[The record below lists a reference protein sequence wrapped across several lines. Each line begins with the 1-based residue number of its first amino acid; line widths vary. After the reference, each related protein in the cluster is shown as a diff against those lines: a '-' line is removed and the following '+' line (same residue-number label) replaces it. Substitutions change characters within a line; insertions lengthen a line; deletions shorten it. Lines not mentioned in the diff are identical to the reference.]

1 MKVAEPIY
9 TYQVEKISS
18 PQWVEILVDCVY
30 AEGLYTYKIK
40 PDTIIKAGDIVSIP
54 FGNAIVGGIV
64 IKLLFQPPENVE
76 IEKIKEIDEV
86 ITTGF
91 FPESY
96 WQLLELTAQYYLTDL
111 INVVR
116 VALPPK
122 LLGKSQRRVRLLTQ
136 NIPDDIDNDCTIS
149 QIEVIKLLKQSK
161 TGDYTYSFINQK
173 IKNARNAIKGLVKK
187 QWLEIFL
194 QSPSKATPKL
204 TKIVTF
210 LGENEDS
217 QLTQKQR
224 DVLTIVKNHDGEL
237 PLPQLLKICELN
249 SNSVVNT
256 LAKKGCVVIQER
268 ETLRL
273 LQDSS
278 PQKDL
283 PKTLTKDQARALEI
297 INSLDCYSTVLLQG
311 VTGSGKTE
319 VYLQA
324 IAPLLKIGK
333 SALVLV
339 PEIGLTPQLTDRF
352 RARFGDKVCVYHSAL
367 SDGER
372 YDTWRQMLTGESQVI
387 IGTRSAVF
395 APLPNIAMI
404 ILDEE
409 HDTSF
414 KQHQPIPTYHAVKIA
429 QYRAELVNCP
439 LILGSATPSLESWRL
454 ATENNSLNSQNWKLS
469 SPPELGEGG
478 QNSPLNPQNWKLS
491 SPPELGA
498 RGPNPPL
505 NSQNWKLSSPPE
517 LGAGERNTPELQI
530 KGQNYY
536 LSLPN
541 RIQNRPLPPVEIV
554 DMRQELRKGNRSIFS
569 HSLRDALNNLKPQG
583 KQAILFI
590 SRRGHSTFVSCRSC
604 GYVMECPHCD
614 VSLSYH
620 YTHEGAT
627 ELLRCHYCNHTELHP
642 KKCPQCFSPYL
653 KFFGTGTQKVL
664 LELEKEFPDLK
675 ILRFDSDT
683 TSTKNAHRRILE
695 EFGAGKADVLIGTQM
710 LTKGIDLA
718 QVTLVGVVS
727 ADGLLFHSDYRASE
741 RAFQTLTQVAG
752 RAGRGDD
759 AGKVIIQTYS
769 PEHPV
774 IQAVKN
780 HDYLSFCQRELPER
794 QSLNYPPYGNLI
806 LLRFSGIDGDKVRDS
821 ADTIADICA
830 NLLPDYIEI
839 LGAAPANVMRVARRY
854 RWQILLKSSNIVTEE
869 IKEKLLTLKQYCH
882 GTVSLIIDVD
892 PLRIE

>member
-1 MKVAEPIY
+1 MKLAEPIY
-9 TYQVEKISS
+9 TYNIVNSMPSI
-18 PQWVEILVDCVY
+18 QWVEVLVDCAY
-30 AEGLYTYKIK
+30 SEGLYTYKVK
-40 PDTIIKAGDIVSIP
+40 PDTVVRVGDIVSIP
-54 FGNAIVGGIV
+54 FGSSIVGGIV
-64 IKLLFQPPENVE
+64 LKLLRQPPENLS
-76 IEKIKEIDEV
+76 IEQIKEIDDI

-91 FPESY
+91 FPPHY
-96 WQLLELTAQYYLTDL
+96 WELLQLTAEYYLTDL

-122 LLGKSQRRVRLLTQ
+122 LLGKSQRRVRL
-136 NIPDDIDNDCTIS
+136 IIDNLPETLEDDCSVS
-149 QIEVIKLLKQSK
+149 QWQVIKLLKQSK
-161 TGDYTYSFINQK
+161 TGDYTYNFITQK
-173 IKNARNAIKGLVKK
+173 VKNARQAIKGLVKR
-187 QWLEIFL
+187 QWLEIYL
-194 QSPSKATPKL
+194 QPPSNAKPKL

-210 LGENEDS
+210 LGENEETS
-217 QLTQKQR
+217 LTQKQK
-224 DVLTIVKNHDGEL
+224 DVLTILKNNHGEL
-237 PLPQLLKICELN
+237 SLNELTKLAQLN
-249 SNSVVNT
+249 SNSIVHT
-256 LAKKGCVVIQER
+256 LAKKGCVIIQER

-278 PQKDL
+278 PEKDE
-283 PKTLTKDQARALEI
+283 PKNLTKEQTRALEI
-297 INSLDCYSTVLLQG
+297 ISSLKSYATVLLHG

-319 VYLQA
+319 VYLQS
-324 IAPLLKIGK
+324 IEPILQQKK

-387 IGTRSAVF
+387 IGTRSAIF
-395 APLPNIAMI
+395 APLPNIGMI

-429 QYRAELVNCP
+429 EYRAKLINCP
-439 LILGSATPSLESWRL
+439 LILGSATPSLESWRQ
-454 ATENNSLNSQNWKLS
+454 ATKSISTGEISVLQNLLDDESITGKMPVLQNPLDDES
-469 SPPELGEGG
+469 VTGKMPVLPTTPFQRGG
-478 QNSPLNPQNWKLS
+478 
-491 SPPELGA
+491 G
-498 RGPNPPL
+498 GD
-505 NSQNWKLSSPPE
+505 
-517 LGAGERNTPELQI
+517 
-530 KGQNYY
+530 NYY
-536 LSLPN
+536 ISLPN
-541 RIQNRPLPPVEIV
+541 RIQNRPMPPVEIV

-569 HSLRDALNNLKPQG
+569 YSLRDALNNLKKEG

-664 LELEKEFPDLK
+664 LELEKEFPELK

-683 TSTKNAHRRILE
+683 TSTKNAHRRILAD
-695 EFGAGKADVLIGTQM
+695 FASGKADVLIGTQM

-774 IQAVKN
+774 IQAVRN
-780 HDYLSFCQRELPER
+780 HDYLAFCRQELPER
-794 QSLNYPPYGNLI
+794 ESLDYPPYGNLI
-806 LLRFSGIDGDKVRDS
+806 LLRFSGIDGDRVRES
-821 ADTIADICA
+821 ADTVGDVCA
-830 NLLPDYIEI
+830 NLLPDSIEI
-839 LGAAPANVMRVARRY
+839 LGPAPANIMRVANRY
-854 RWQILLKSSNIVTEE
+854 RWQILLKSADTFTPE
-869 IKEKLLTLKQYCH
+869 IKQHLLTLKQYCH
-882 GTVSLIIDVD
+882 RSVSIVLDAD

>member
-1 MKVAEPIY
+1 MITKVCEPIY
-9 TYQVEKISS
+9 NYPIDNHDIS
-18 PQWVEILVDCVY
+18 PQWVEVLVDCAY
-30 AEGLYTYKIK
+30 SEGLYTYKIGDRQVK
-40 PDTIIKAGDIVSIP
+40 VGDIVSIP

-64 IKLLFQPPENVE
+64 LKLLSQPPHDLS
-76 IEKIKEIDEV
+76 IEQIKEIDDI

-91 FPESY
+91 FPPHY
-96 WQLLELTAQYYLTDL
+96 WELLQLTAEYYLTDL
-111 INVVR
+111 INVVK

-122 LLGKSQRRVRLLTQ
+122 LLGKSQRRVRLLV
-136 NIPDDIDNDCTIS
+136 NKLPENPEDDCSVS
-149 QIEVIKLLKQSK
+149 QWQIIKLLKQSK
-161 TGDYTYSFINQK
+161 TGDYSYNFLTQK
-173 IKNARNAIKGLVKK
+173 VKNARQAIKGLIKK
-187 QWLEIFL
+187 EWVEIFL
-194 QSPSKATPKL
+194 QPPTKATPKY
-204 TKIVTF
+204 TKVVTF
-210 LGENEDS
+210 LGENEDT
-217 QLTQKQR
+217 QLTKKQR
-224 DVLTIVKNHDGEL
+224 DVLTILKNHHGEL
-237 PLPQLLKICELN
+237 TLNELKKLAELN
-249 SNSVVNT
+249 TNSVIDT
-256 LAKKGCVVIQER
+256 LAKKGCLLTQER

-273 LQDSS
+273 LQDFT
-278 PQKDL
+278 PEKDL
-283 PKTLTKDQARALEI
+283 PKALTNEQKYAKELI
-297 INSLDCYSTVLLQG
+297 TSLKNYATVLLHG

-319 VYLQA
+319 VYLQS
-324 IAPLLKIGK
+324 IEPILQQKK

-352 RARFGDKVCVYHSAL
+352 RARFGDKVCVYHSGL

-395 APLPNIAMI
+395 APLPHLGII

-429 QYRAELVNCP
+429 EYRAKLANCP
-439 LILGSATPSLESWRL
+439 LILGSATPSLESWRQ
-454 ATENNSLNSQNWKLS
+454 ATESIPDKIPFLTGKM
-469 SPPELGEGG
+469 PV
-478 QNSPLNPQNWKLS
+478 SPLPMGVRVNH
-491 SPPELGA
+491 
-498 RGPNPPL
+498 
-505 NSQNWKLSSPPE
+505 
-517 LGAGERNTPELQI
+517 
-530 KGQNYY
+530 YV
-536 LSLPN
+536 SLPK
-541 RIQNRPLPPVEIV
+541 RIYDRPLPPVEIV
-554 DMRQELRKGNRSIFS
+554 DMRQELKKGNRSIFS
-569 HSLRDALNNLKPQG
+569 YSLREALNNIKEEG

-653 KFFGTGTQKVL
+653 KFFGTGTQKVF
-664 LELEKEFPDLK
+664 LELEKEFPQLR

-683 TSTKNAHRRILE
+683 TSTKNAHRRILTD
-695 EFGAGKADVLIGTQM
+695 FASGKADVLIGTQM

-752 RAGRGDD
+752 RAGRGDE

-774 IQAVKN
+774 IQAVQN
-780 HDYLSFCQRELPER
+780 HDYLAFCEGELSER
-794 QSLNYPPYGNLI
+794 AILNYPPYGKLI
-806 LLRFSGIDGDKVRDS
+806 LLRFSGFDGDRVRES
-821 ADTIADICA
+821 ADTVADVCGSF
-830 NLLPDYIEI
+830 LPDEVEI
-839 LGAAPANVMRVARRY
+839 LGPAPANIMRVANRY
-854 RWQILLKSSNIVTEE
+854 RWQILLKSPDDFSSQ
-869 IKEKLLTLKQYCH
+869 IKQNLLTLKQYCH
-882 GTVSLIIDVD
+882 RSVSLVIDVD
-892 PLRIE
+892 PLIIE

>member
-9 TYQVEKISS
+9 TYLVEKISS

-30 AEGLYTYKIK
+30 AEGLYTYKTK
-40 PDTIIKAGDIVSIP
+40 PDTVIKAGDIVSIP

-64 IKLLFQPPENVE
+64 IRLLFQPPENLALE
-76 IEKIKEIDEV
+76 TIKEIDDI

-91 FPESY
+91 FPAHY
-96 WQLLELTAQYYLTDL
+96 WELLERSAQYYLTDL

-122 LLGKSQRRVRLLTQ
+122 LLGKSQRRVRLLRQ
-136 NIPDDIDNDCTIS
+136 NIPDDSDNDCTIS
-149 QIEVIKLLKQSK
+149 QMEVIKLLKQSK
-161 TGDYTYSFINQK
+161 TGDYTYNFINQK
-173 IKNARNAIKGLVKK
+173 IKNARNAIRGLVTK
-187 QWLEIFL
+187 QWLEIYL
-194 QSPSKATPKL
+194 QPPSKATPKL
-204 TKIVTF
+204 IKVVTF
-210 LGENEDS
+210 LGENEDT
-217 QLTQKQR
+217 QLSQKQR
-224 DVLTIVKNHDGEL
+224 DVLTVLKNHDGEL
-237 PLPQLLKICELN
+237 PLPELLKICELN

-256 LAKKGCVVIQER
+256 LGNKGCVVIQER

-278 PQKDL
+278 PKKDE

-297 INSLDCYSTVLLQG
+297 INSLDCYSTVLLHG

-324 IAPLLKIGK
+324 IAPILQQKK

-352 RARFGDKVCVYHSAL
+352 KARFGDKVCVYHSAL

-395 APLPNIAMI
+395 APLPRIGMI

-429 QYRAELVNCP
+429 NYRAELVNCP

-454 ATENNSLNSQNWKLS
+454 ATENNSLMPLNPQNGGLS
-469 SPPELGEGG
+469 SPPELGVG
-478 QNSPLNPQNWKLS
+478 
-491 SPPELGA
+491 
-498 RGPNPPL
+498 
-505 NSQNWKLSSPPE
+505 
-517 LGAGERNTPELQI
+517 
-530 KGQNYY
+530 GQNYY

-569 HSLRDALNNLKPQG
+569 YSLRDALNNLKPQG

-675 ILRFDSDT
+675 VLRFDSDT

-695 EFGAGKADVLIGTQM
+695 TFAEGKADVLIGTQM

-774 IQAVKN
+774 IQSVKN
-780 HDYLSFCQRELPER
+780 HDYLSFCQRELSER
-794 QSLNYPPYGNLI
+794 ESLNYPPYGNLI
-806 LLRFSGIDGDKVRDS
+806 LLRFSGIDGDKVRES
-821 ADTIADICA
+821 ADAIADICA
-830 NLLPDYIEI
+830 NLLPDNIAI
-839 LGAAPANVMRVARRY
+839 LGPAPANVMRVARRY
-854 RWQILLKSSNIVTEE
+854 RWQILLKSADIFTVE

-882 GTVSLIIDVD
+882 NSVSLVIDAD

>member
-9 TYQVEKISS
+9 TYQVKKISS
-18 PQWVEILVDCVY
+18 PQWVEILVDCIY
-30 AEGLYTYKIK
+30 AEGLYTYKTK
-40 PDTIIKAGDIVSIP
+40 PNTVIKAGDIVSIP

-64 IKLLFQPPENVE
+64 IQLLFQPPENLALE
-76 IEKIKEIDEV
+76 TIKEIDDI

-91 FPESY
+91 FPPYY
-96 WQLLELTAQYYLTDL
+96 WELLERSAQYYLTDL

-122 LLGKSQRRVRLLTQ
+122 LLGKSQRRVRLLRQ
-136 NIPDDIDNDCTIS
+136 NIPDDSDNDCTIT
-149 QIEVIKLLKQSK
+149 QMEVIKLLKQSK
-161 TGDYTYSFINQK
+161 TGDYTYNFINQK
-173 IKNARNAIKGLVKK
+173 VKNARNAIRGLVTK
-187 QWLEIFL
+187 QWLEIYL
-194 QSPSKATPKL
+194 QPPSKATPKL
-204 TKIVTF
+204 IKVVTF
-210 LGENEDS
+210 LGENEDN
-217 QLTQKQR
+217 QLSQKQR
-224 DVLTIVKNHDGEL
+224 DVLTVLKNHDGEL
-237 PLPQLLKICELN
+237 PLPKLLKICELN

-256 LAKKGCVVIQER
+256 LANKGCVVIQER

-273 LQDSS
+273 LQDSY
-278 PQKDL
+278 PKKDE

-297 INSLDCYSTVLLQG
+297 INNLDCYSTVLLHG

-324 IAPLLKIGK
+324 IAPILQEKK

-395 APLPNIAMI
+395 APLSNIGMI

-454 ATENNSLNSQNWKLS
+454 ATENKALNLQNSKLS
-469 SPPELGEGG
+469 SPSELGVGG
-478 QNSPLNPQNWKLS
+478 QKQ
-491 SPPELGA
+491 E
-498 RGPNPPL
+498 
-505 NSQNWKLSSPPE
+505 
-517 LGAGERNTPELQI
+517 
-530 KGQNYY
+530 NYY

-569 HSLRDALNNLKPQG
+569 YSLRDALNNLKPQG

-683 TSTKNAHRRILE
+683 TNTKNSHRRILE
-695 EFGAGKADVLIGTQM
+695 TFAEGKADVLIGTQM

-752 RAGRGDD
+752 RAGRGDE

-774 IQAVKN
+774 IQSVKN
-780 HDYLSFCQRELPER
+780 HDYLSFCQRELEER
-794 QSLNYPPYGNLI
+794 ASLDYPPYGNLI
-806 LLRFSGIDGDKVRDS
+806 LLRFSGIDGDKVRES
-821 ADTIADICA
+821 ADAIANICA
-830 NLLPDYIEI
+830 NLLPDNIAI
-839 LGAAPANVMRVARRY
+839 LGPAPANVMRVARRY
-854 RWQILLKSSNIVTEE
+854 RWQILLKSADIFTVE

-882 GTVSLIIDVD
+882 NSVSLVIDAD

>member
-1 MKVAEPIY
+1 MIKLAEPIY
-9 TYQVEKISS
+9 YYQVKSISF
-18 PQWVEILVDCVY
+18 PQWVEVLVDCVY

-64 IKLLFQPPENVE
+64 IRLLSQPPENLA
-76 IEKIKEIDEV
+76 IENIKEIDEV

-91 FPESY
+91 FPSHY
-96 WQLLELTAQYYLTDL
+96 WKLLELTAEYYLTDL

-122 LLGKSQRRVRLLTQ
+122 LLGKSQRRLRLLSQ
-136 NIPDDIDNDCTIS
+136 NIPDNYEDDCNINQM
-149 QIEVIKLLKQSK
+149 QIIKLLKQSK
-161 TGDYTYSFINQK
+161 TKDYSYSFINQK
-173 IKNARNAIKGLVKK
+173 VTNARKAITALVKR
-187 QWLEIFL
+187 QWLEIYL
-194 QSPSKATPKL
+194 QPPSKATPKL
-204 TKIVTF
+204 TKVVTF

-217 QLTQKQR
+217 QLSQKQR
-224 DVLTIVKNHDGEL
+224 DVLTILKNNEGEL
-237 PLPQLLKICELN
+237 ALPELLRICELN

-273 LQDSS
+273 LRDSS
-278 PQKDL
+278 PKKDQ
-283 PKTLTKDQARALEI
+283 PKILTKDQARALDI
-297 INSLDCYSTVLLQG
+297 INSLDCYSTVLLHG

-324 IAPLLKIGK
+324 IAPILKKKK

-352 RARFGDKVCVYHSAL
+352 RARFGEKVCVYHSAL

-372 YDTWRQMLTGESQVI
+372 YDTWRQMLTGEAQII

-395 APLPNIAMI
+395 APLPNIGLI

-454 ATENNSLNSQNWKLS
+454 ATENKPLIL
-469 SPPELGEGG
+469 
-478 QNSPLNPQNWKLS
+478 QNSELS
-491 SPPELGA
+491 TSRDLGVG
-498 RGPNPPL
+498 R
-505 NSQNWKLSSPPE
+505 QKH
-517 LGAGERNTPELQI
+517 
-530 KGQNYY
+530 QNYY

-541 RIQNRPLPPVEIV
+541 RIQNRPLPPVEII

-569 HSLRDALNNLKPQG
+569 YSLRDALNNLKTQG

-695 EFGAGKADVLIGTQM
+695 QFAEGKADVLIGTQM

-774 IQAVKN
+774 IQAVQN
-780 HDYLSFCQRELPER
+780 HDYLAFCQRELPER
-794 QSLNYPPYGNLI
+794 KSLDYPPYGNLI
-806 LLRFSGIDGDKVRDS
+806 LLKFGGIDGDKVRQS
-821 ADTIADICA
+821 ADTVADICT
-830 NLLPDYIEI
+830 NLLSDNIEI
-839 LGAAPANVMRVARRY
+839 LGPAPANVMRVARRY
-854 RWQILLKSSNIVTEE
+854 RWQILLKSADIFPVE
-869 IKEKLLTLKQYCH
+869 IKQKLLTLKQYCH
-882 GTVSLIIDVD
+882 NGVTLVIDAD

>member
-1 MKVAEPIY
+1 MKLAEPIY
-9 TYQVEKISS
+9 TYNIVKPISS
-18 PQWVEILVDCVY
+18 FQWVEVLVDCAY
-30 AEGLYTYKIK
+30 SEGLYTYKVK
-40 PDTIIKAGDIVSIP
+40 ADTVVKVGDIVSIP
-54 FGNAIVGGIV
+54 FGSSIVGGIV
-64 IKLLFQPPENVE
+64 LKSVSQPPDNLS
-76 IEKIKEIDEV
+76 IEQIKEIDDI

-91 FPESY
+91 FPPHY
-96 WQLLELTAQYYLTDL
+96 WELLQLTAEYYLTDL

-122 LLGKSQRRVRLLTQ
+122 LLGKSQRRVRLLSD
-136 NIPDDIDNDCTIS
+136 NLPDTLEDDCSVS
-149 QIEVIKLLKQSK
+149 QWQIIKLLKQSK
-161 TGDYTYSFINQK
+161 TGDYSYNFITQK
-173 IKNARNAIKGLVKK
+173 VKNARQAIKTLVKR
-187 QWLEIFL
+187 QWLEIYL
-194 QSPSKATPKL
+194 HPPSKATPKL
-204 TKIVTF
+204 TKVVTF
-210 LGENEDS
+210 LGENEDTS
-217 QLTQKQR
+217 LTQKQK
-224 DVLTIVKNHDGEL
+224 DVLTILKNHHGEL
-237 PLPQLLKICELN
+237 SLPELTKLAQLN
-249 SNSVVNT
+249 SNSIVQT
-256 LAKKGCVVIQER
+256 LAKKGCLIIQER

-273 LQDSS
+273 LQDSA
-278 PQKDL
+278 PEKDQ
-283 PKTLTKDQARALEI
+283 PKTLTKEQTLALEI
-297 INSLDCYSTVLLQG
+297 ITSLKSYAKVLLHG

-319 VYLQA
+319 VYLQS
-324 IAPLLKIGK
+324 IEPILQQKK

-352 RARFGDKVCVYHSAL
+352 KARFGDKVCVYHSAL

-395 APLPNIAMI
+395 APLPNLGMI

-414 KQHQPIPTYHAVKIA
+414 KQHQPIPTYHAAKIA
-429 QYRAELVNCP
+429 EYRAKLVNCP
-439 LILGSATPSLESWRL
+439 LILGSATPSLESWQQ
-454 ATENNSLNSQNWKLS
+454 ATENNPSLTS
-469 SPPELGEGG
+469 SSDKEK
-478 QNSPLNPQNWKLS
+478 NI
-491 SPPELGA
+491 
-498 RGPNPPL
+498 PPL
-505 NSQNWKLSSPPE
+505 SKETSTTLPLLRGVRGDHFPLKSS
-517 LGAGERNTPELQI
+517 
-530 KGQNYY
+530 NYY
-536 LSLPN
+536 ISLPH
-541 RIQNRPLPPVEIV
+541 RIENRPLPPVEIV

-569 HSLRDALNNLKPQG
+569 HSLRDALNNLKKQS

-627 ELLRCHYCNHTELHP
+627 ELLRCHYCNHAELHP

-664 LELEKEFPDLK
+664 LELEKEFPELK
-675 ILRFDSDT
+675 MLRFDSDT

-695 EFGAGKADVLIGTQM
+695 DFGAGKADVLIGTQM

-759 AGKVIIQTYS
+759 AGKVIIQTYA

-774 IQAVKN
+774 IRAVQN
-780 HDYLSFCQRELPER
+780 HDYLAFCHKELPER
-794 QSLNYPPYGNLI
+794 ESLDYPPYGNLI
-806 LLRFSGIDGDKVRDS
+806 LLRFSGVDGDRVRES
-821 ADTIADICA
+821 ADTVGDICA
-830 NLLPDYIEI
+830 NLLPDSIEI
-839 LGAAPANVMRVARRY
+839 LGPAPANIMRVANRY
-854 RWQILLKSSNIVTEE
+854 RWQILLKSVDIFTPE
-869 IKEKLLTLKQYCH
+869 IKQVLLTLKEYCH
-882 GTVSLIIDVD
+882 RSVSLVIDVD

>member
-1 MKVAEPIY
+1 MMKVAEPIY
-9 TYQVEKISS
+9 YYQVESISS
-18 PQWVEILVDCVY
+18 PIWVEVLVDCVY

-64 IKLLFQPPENVE
+64 IRLLSQPPENLA
-76 IEKIKEIDEV
+76 IENIKEIDEV
-86 ITTGF
+86 ISTGF
-91 FPESY
+91 FPSHY
-96 WQLLELTAQYYLTDL
+96 WELLEITAQYYLTDL
-111 INVVR
+111 INVIR

-122 LLGKSQRRVRLLTQ
+122 LLGKSQRRVRLLSENICDNYEDDCNVTQ
-136 NIPDDIDNDCTIS
+136 M
-149 QIEVIKLLKQSK
+149 QIIKLLKKSK
-161 TGDYTYSFINQK
+161 TEDYSYNFINQK
-173 IKNARNAIKGLVKK
+173 VTNARKAIKALVTR
-187 QWLEIFL
+187 QWLEIYL
-194 QSPSKATPKL
+194 QPPSKATPKL
-204 TKIVTF
+204 TKVVTF
-210 LGENEDS
+210 LGENEHS
-217 QLTQKQR
+217 QLKLTQKQR
-224 DVLTIVKNHDGEL
+224 DVLTILKNNDAEL
-237 PLPQLLKICELN
+237 SLSELMRICELN
-249 SNSVVNT
+249 SNSVINT
-256 LAKKGCVVIQER
+256 LAKKGYVVIQER

-273 LQDSS
+273 LQDCA
-278 PQKDL
+278 PEKDL
-283 PKTLTKDQARALEI
+283 PKILTKDQHRALEI
-297 INSLDCYSTVLLQG
+297 INSLDSYSTVLLHG

-324 IAPLLKIGK
+324 IAPILQKKK

-352 RARFGDKVCVYHSAL
+352 RARFGNKVCVYHSAL

-372 YDTWRQMLTGESQVI
+372 YDTWRQMLTGEAQVI

-395 APLPNIAMI
+395 APLPHIGMI

-429 QYRAELVNCP
+429 NYRAKLVNCP

-454 ATENNSLNSQNWKLS
+454 ATENRLLTSESLEKINPPTT
-469 SPPELGEGG
+469 SPPLQRGVGG
-478 QNSPLNPQNWKLS
+478 VKSN
-491 SPPELGA
+491 
-498 RGPNPPL
+498 
-505 NSQNWKLSSPPE
+505 
-517 LGAGERNTPELQI
+517 I
-530 KGQNYY
+530 KIQNYY

-569 HSLRDALNNLKPQG
+569 YSLRDALNNLKTEG

-675 ILRFDSDT
+675 LLRFDSDT
-683 TSTKNAHRRILE
+683 TRTKNAHRRILE
-695 EFGAGKADVLIGTQM
+695 EFAQGKADVLIGTQM

-774 IQAVKN
+774 IQAVRN
-780 HDYLSFCQRELPER
+780 HDYLAFCQRELPER
-794 QSLNYPPYGNLI
+794 ESLDYPPYGNLI
-806 LLRFSGIDGDKVRDS
+806 LLKFSGIDGDKVRQS
-821 ADTIADICA
+821 ADNIADICA
-830 NLLPDYIEI
+830 NLLSDNIEI
-839 LGAAPANVMRVARRY
+839 LGPAPANVMRVARRY
-854 RWQILLKSSNIVTEE
+854 RWQILLKSADIFTVE
-869 IKEKLLTLKQYCH
+869 IKEKLLSLKQYCH
-882 GTVSLIIDVD
+882 NGVSLVIDAD

>member
-1 MKVAEPIY
+1 MIDFPHYCPLPIAYCLTSARSFTKVAEPIY

-30 AEGLYTYKIK
+30 AEGLYTYKTK
-40 PDTIIKAGDIVSIP
+40 PDTAIKAGDIVSIA

-64 IKLLFQPPENVE
+64 IRLLFQPPENLALE
-76 IEKIKEIDEV
+76 TIKEIDDI

-91 FPESY
+91 FPPYY
-96 WQLLELTAQYYLTDL
+96 WELLERSAQYYFTDL

-122 LLGKSQRRVRLLTQ
+122 LLGKSQRRVRLLRQ
-136 NIPDDIDNDCTIS
+136 NIPDDSDNDCTIS
-149 QIEVIKLLKQSK
+149 QMEVIKLLKQSK
-161 TGDYTYSFINQK
+161 TGDYTYNFINQK
-173 IKNARNAIKGLVKK
+173 VKNARNAIKGLVTK
-187 QWLEIFL
+187 QWVEIYL
-194 QSPSKATPKL
+194 QPPSKATPKL
-204 TKIVTF
+204 IKVVTF
-210 LGENEDS
+210 LGENEDN
-217 QLTQKQR
+217 QLSQKQR
-224 DVLTIVKNHDGEL
+224 DVLTVLKNHDGEL
-237 PLPQLLKICELN
+237 PLPKLLKICELN

-256 LAKKGCVVIQER
+256 LANKGCVVIQER

-273 LQDSS
+273 LKDSY
-278 PQKDL
+278 PKKDE

-297 INSLDCYSTVLLQG
+297 INNLDCYSTVLLHG

-324 IAPLLKIGK
+324 IAPILQRKK

-395 APLPNIAMI
+395 APLPNIGMI

-454 ATENNSLNSQNWKLS
+454 ATENKPLNLQNSEFS
-469 SPPELGEGG
+469 SPPNLGVKRQKQE
-478 QNSPLNPQNWKLS
+478 
-491 SPPELGA
+491 
-498 RGPNPPL
+498 
-505 NSQNWKLSSPPE
+505 
-517 LGAGERNTPELQI
+517 
-530 KGQNYY
+530 NYY
-536 LSLPN
+536 LSLPS

-569 HSLRDALNNLKPQG
+569 YSLRDALNNLKPQG

-683 TSTKNAHRRILE
+683 TSTKNSHRRILE
-695 EFGAGKADVLIGTQM
+695 TFAEGKADVLIGTQM

-752 RAGRGDD
+752 RAGRGDE

-774 IQAVKN
+774 IQSVKN
-780 HDYLSFCQRELPER
+780 HDYLSFCQRELEER
-794 QSLNYPPYGNLI
+794 SSLDYPPYGNLI
-806 LLRFSGIDGDKVRDS
+806 LLRFSGIDGDKVRES
-821 ADTIADICA
+821 ADAIANICA
-830 NLLPDYIEI
+830 NLLPDNIAI
-839 LGAAPANVMRVARRY
+839 LGPAPANVMRVARRY
-854 RWQILLKSSNIVTEE
+854 RWQILLKSADIFTVE

-882 GTVSLIIDVD
+882 NSVSLVIDAD

>member
-9 TYQVEKISS
+9 DYKVEKMSS
-18 PQWVEILVDCVY
+18 PQWVEVLVDCVY

-40 PDTIIKAGDIVSIP
+40 PNTIIKTGDIVSIP
-54 FGNAIVGGIV
+54 FSNSIVGGIV
-64 IKLLFQPPENVE
+64 IKLLFQLPENLE
-76 IEKIKEIDEV
+76 IEKIKEIDDI

-91 FPESY
+91 FPPHY
-96 WQLLELTAQYYLTDL
+96 WELLQRSATYYLTDL

-122 LLGKSQRRVRLLTQ
+122 LLGKSQRRVRLLNQ
-136 NIPDDIDNDCTIS
+136 NIPDNPDNSENDCTVN
-149 QIEVIKLLKQSK
+149 QLEVINLLKQSK
-161 TGDYTYSFINQK
+161 TGDYTYNFINQK
-173 IKNARNAIKGLVKK
+173 VKNARNAIKGLVTK
-187 QWLEIFL
+187 QWLEIYL
-194 QSPSKATPKL
+194 QPPSRATPKL
-204 TKIVTF
+204 TKVVTF
-210 LGENEDS
+210 LGENEDN

-224 DVLTIVKNHDGEL
+224 DVLTILKNNDGEL
-237 PLPQLLKICELN
+237 PLPELLRICELN

-278 PQKDL
+278 PKKDE
-283 PKTLTKDQARALEI
+283 PKILTKDQSRALEI
-297 INSLDCYSTVLLQG
+297 INGLYSYSTVLLHG

-324 IAPLLKIGK
+324 IAPILQQKK

-372 YDTWRQMLTGESQVI
+372 YDTWRQMLTGESQVV

-395 APLPNIAMI
+395 APLPNIGII

-414 KQHQPIPTYHAVKIA
+414 KQHQPVPTYHAVKIA
-429 QYRAELVNCP
+429 QYRAKLVNCP

-454 ATENNSLNSQNWKLS
+454 ATENKPLILQNTELLS
-469 SPPELGEGG
+469 SSDLEVEG
-478 QNSPLNPQNWKLS
+478 QKHQH
-491 SPPELGA
+491 
-498 RGPNPPL
+498 
-505 NSQNWKLSSPPE
+505 
-517 LGAGERNTPELQI
+517 
-530 KGQNYY
+530 YY

-569 HSLRDALNNLKPQG
+569 YSLRNGLNNLKAEG
-583 KQAILFI
+583 KQGILFI

-683 TSTKNAHRRILE
+683 TSKKNAHRRILE
-695 EFGAGKADVLIGTQM
+695 AFAEGKADVLIGTQM

-727 ADGLLFHSDYRASE
+727 ADGLLFHSDYKASE

-780 HDYLSFCQRELPER
+780 HDYLAFCKRELPER
-794 QSLNYPPYGNLI
+794 ESLNYPPYGKLI
-806 LLRFSGIDGDKVRDS
+806 LLRLSGTDGDKVRQS
-821 ADTIADICA
+821 ADNIADICA
-830 NLLPDYIEI
+830 NLLPDHIEI
-839 LGAAPANVMRVARRY
+839 LGPAPANVMRVARRY
-854 RWQILLKSSNIVTEE
+854 RWQILLKSANNFTVE

-882 GTVSLIIDVD
+882 VNVSLVIDAD

>member
-1 MKVAEPIY
+1 MKLAEPII
-9 TYQVEKISS
+9 TYNIDDISS
-18 PQWVEILVDCVY
+18 VSWVEVLVDCAY
-30 AEGLYTYKIK
+30 SEGLYTYKIK
-40 PDTIIKAGDIVSIP
+40 PDTVVKVGDIVSIP
-54 FGNAIVGGIV
+54 FGSSIVGGIV
-64 IKLLFQPPENVE
+64 LKLLSQPPEHLS
-76 IEKIKEIDEV
+76 IEQIKEIDDI

-91 FPESY
+91 FPPHY
-96 WQLLELTAQYYLTDL
+96 WELLQLTAEYYLTDL

-122 LLGKSQRRVRLLTQ
+122 LLGKSQRRVRL
-136 NIPDDIDNDCTIS
+136 IIDNLPDTLEDDCSVS
-149 QIEVIKLLKQSK
+149 QWQVIKLLKQSK
-161 TGDYTYSFINQK
+161 TGDYSYNFITQK
-173 IKNARNAIKGLVKK
+173 VKNARQAIKSLVKK
-187 QWLEIFL
+187 QWLEIYL
-194 QSPSKATPKL
+194 QPPSNAKPKL
-204 TKIVTF
+204 TKVVTY
-210 LGENEDS
+210 LADNEEIS
-217 QLTQKQR
+217 LTQKQK
-224 DVLTIVKNHDGEL
+224 DVLTILKNHHGEL
-237 PLPQLLKICELN
+237 PLNQLTTLAQLN
-249 SNSVVNT
+249 SNSIVQT
-256 LAKKGCVVIQER
+256 LAKKGCVIIQER

-278 PQKDL
+278 PQKDE
-283 PKTLTKDQARALEI
+283 PKTLTKDQSRALDI
-297 INSLDCYSTVLLQG
+297 ITSLKSYSTVLLHG

-319 VYLQA
+319 VYLQS
-324 IAPLLKIGK
+324 IEPILQQKK

-352 RARFGDKVCVYHSAL
+352 RSRFGDKVCVYHSAL

-395 APLPNIAMI
+395 APLPNIGMI

-429 QYRAELVNCP
+429 QYRAKLVNCP
-439 LILGSATPSLESWRL
+439 LILGSATPSLESWRQ
-454 ATENNSLNSQNWKLS
+454 ATETGKMPVLPSNT
-469 SPPELGEGG
+469 
-478 QNSPLNPQNWKLS
+478 
-491 SPPELGA
+491 
-498 RGPNPPL
+498 PPL
-505 NSQNWKLSSPPE
+505 LNDTSTTPPFQR
-517 LGAGERNTPELQI
+517 GAGGDQTSFQNRAEGDQTSFQNKVEGDQNPLESLI
-530 KGQNYY
+530 EGKNYY
-536 LSLPN
+536 ISLPN
-541 RIQNRPLPPVEIV
+541 RIENRPMPPVEIV

-569 HSLRDALNNLKPQG
+569 YSLRNALNNLKEEG

-664 LELEKEFPDLK
+664 LELEKEFPQLT

-683 TSTKNAHRRILE
+683 TRTKNAHRRILE
-695 EFGAGKADVLIGTQM
+695 DFGAGKADVLIGTQM

-774 IQAVKN
+774 IHAVQN
-780 HDYLSFCQRELPER
+780 HDYLAFCQRELAER
-794 QSLNYPPYGNLI
+794 ESLDYPPYGNLI
-806 LLRFSGIDGDKVRDS
+806 LLRFTGVDGDRVRES
-821 ADTIADICA
+821 ADTVADMCA
-830 NLLPDYIEI
+830 NLLPDSIEI
-839 LGAAPANVMRVARRY
+839 LGPAPANIMRVANRY
-854 RWQILLKSSNIVTEE
+854 RWQILLKSVDDFTVE
-869 IKEKLLTLKQYCH
+869 IKQILLTLKEYCH
-882 GTVSLIIDVD
+882 RSVSLVIDAD